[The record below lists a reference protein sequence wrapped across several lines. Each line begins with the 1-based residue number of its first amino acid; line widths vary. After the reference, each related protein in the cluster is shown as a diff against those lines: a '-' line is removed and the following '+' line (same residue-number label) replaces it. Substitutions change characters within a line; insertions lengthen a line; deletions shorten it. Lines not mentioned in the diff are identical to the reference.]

1 MMFYCESEEKTHK
14 VNRPIIIS
22 LCVIVLICAIY
33 FLKPNNI
40 MEQKASELY
49 KTTLAKT
56 TTEVFSSDDVFVD
69 LAFLDSTPNS
79 THKVKVYLN
88 VNTDEKNL
96 VSQESYSETIK
107 ALSYEI
113 MQDYRINNSLIYN
126 IGVYI
131 PFFTATLD
139 NETLYLLL
147 EDHRIEGI
155 ILWSDKQAENFSEI
169 E

>member
-1 MMFYCESEEKTHK
+1 MFYCESEERIHK

-22 LCVIVLICAIY
+22 LCVIGLICTIY

-40 MEQKASELY
+40 FGQKAREQY
-49 KTTLAKT
+49 KTTLVKT
-56 TTEVFSSDDVFVD
+56 TTEFFSSDDIFVD

-96 VSQESYSETIK
+96 VSQESYSETIN

-113 MQDYRINNSLIYN
+113 MQDYRINNNLVYN

-147 EDHRIEGI
+147 EDHRIERI
-155 ILWSDKQAENFSEI
+155 ILWSDRQVVNFAETE
-169 E
+169 